1 MQIQNEQ
8 ILTLT
13 RQGLSAEQ
21 VAQAL
26 ELPIEAVRLIA
37 NSVAT
42 LNKRVSIK
50 ERFGDLE
57 EVAINTLKEVCQYG
71 ENESARVR
79 AAELLDTKYCSKV
92 DIFDVDSIVQAM
104 EKAKA
109 ASKVDYPTDE
119 KDYSLNDDYNGSKAL
134 MNEIN
139 KNNIIE
145 IGTASTSKLEE
156 AFMI

>member
-13 RQGLSAEQ
+13 RQGLTAEQ

-42 LNKRVSIK
+42 FNKRVSIK

-104 EKAKA
+104 EKAKV
-109 ASKVDYPTDE
+109 ASQILDDQ
-119 KDYSLNDDYNGSKAL
+119 KDYGLNDDYNGSKAL

-145 IGTASTSKLEE
+145 IGVSNAPKLEE